1 MVGASQSNIGNNW
14 PGIRRAPTPSSARP
28 FHLEAKVRIADIQIG
43 ERHRKD
49 MGDLESL
56 AQSIAEVGL
65 LHPVVVTPDARLIA
79 GERRIRACLMLGWTD
94 IPATVVDLPSIIRG
108 ECDENLIR
116 KDFTP
121 TEAAAIAKELEPL
134 ERKAAKERQLAG
146 IPSGNFPEGID
157 IDKGNAL
164 DKVAEAV
171 GMSRKTLMKVQEVV
185 RAAEEDPETYGD
197 LPEKMD
203 ATNIEKA
210 FKEKRKRDR

>member
-1 MVGASQSNIGNNW
+1 M
-14 PGIRRAPTPSSARP
+14 
-28 FHLEAKVRIADIQIG
+28 RIADIQIG

-134 ERKAAKERQLAG
+134 ERKAAKERQEASRFGGGGNL
-146 IPSGNFPEGID
+146 PPPESG
-157 IDKGNAL
+157 KAL

-185 RAAEEDPETYGD
+185 RAAEEDPDTYGD

-203 ATNIEKA
+203 KTSIEKA
-210 FKEKRKRDR
+210 YQEKRRREREQERAAIDSGVHFTRICDALALAEQSYNIGGHLA